1 MGRPLERP
9 GLLNQH
15 FLNVYTCKYMR
26 IMNKVGVIIYED
38 LHLIYEADHFNS
50 RTKHSTRA

>member
-15 FLNVYTCKYMR
+15 SLNVYTRKYMM
-26 IMNKVGVIIYED
+26 IISKVGVIIYED
-38 LHLIYEADHFNS
+38 LRLIYEGDYVD
-50 RTKHSTRA
+50 

>member
-15 FLNVYTCKYMR
+15 SLGVCTCKYMR
-26 IMNKVGVIIYED
+26 IINKVGVIIYED
-38 LHLIYEADHFNS
+38 LHLIYEGDHFD
-50 RTKHSTRA
+50 